1 MLGFWR
7 LLLPLEEL
15 KHKFLILFVTAQR
28 GEVLAMTGSSS
39 RGTKFKGIGRVADNL
54 LAVSPKD
61 IWIPAVVL
69 YELESGI
76 AKSTS
81 PNKRMRQLG
90 ELCALA
96 EVLPFGYAEAKT
108 SATIRAALEKK
119 GTPIGPYDVMI
130 AGTAL
135 SKQGVLV
142 TSNTKEFR
150 RVPKL
155 QIIDWL

>member
-1 MLGFWR
+1 MYILDTNT
-7 LLLPLEEL
+7 
-15 KHKFLILFVTAQR
+15 LIYF
-28 GEVLAMTGSSS
+28 
-39 RGTKFKGIGRVADNL
+39 FKGIGRVADNL

-61 IWIPAVVL
+61 IGIPAVVL
-69 YELESGI
+69 YELEYGI
-76 AKSTS
+76 AKSSS
-81 PNKRMRQLG
+81 PKKRTKQLG
-90 ELCALA
+90 ELCALV
-96 EVLPFGYAEAKT
+96 EVLTFGNQEAKA
-108 SATIRAALEKK
+108 SAAVRAVLEKK

-135 SKQGVLV
+135 CKQGVLV

>member
-1 MLGFWR
+1 VYILDTNT
-7 LLLPLEEL
+7 
-15 KHKFLILFVTAQR
+15 LIYF
-28 GEVLAMTGSSS
+28 
-39 RGTKFKGIGRVADNL
+39 FKGIGNVADNL

-61 IWIPAVVL
+61 IGLPAVVL
-69 YELESGI
+69 YELEYGI
-76 AKSTS
+76 ARSTS
-81 PNKRMRQLG
+81 PKKRTKQLA
-90 ELCALA
+90 ELCALV
-96 EVLPFGYAEAKT
+96 EVLNFGHEEAKA
-108 SATIRAALEKK
+108 SAMIRVALEKK

-135 SKQGVLV
+135 SRQGILV